1 MLKRLC
7 MVKNTLNRGVDL
19 RNVKFKTLAWSS
31 VLVLLVIFLGRYWI
45 ERGLDHVDFLDT
57 REYVI
62 DFTDDS
68 GRRVKMEAPASRII
82 SLYSAH
88 TENLF
93 ALELDKEIIG
103 VGTSESYPIEFR
115 DKPVFDY
122 KSDPEKVI
130 AARPDLVLIR
140 PFIERKQPDFVDAL
154 RQSGISVVSFYPQS
168 QDAFDAYIMNLGLV
182 TGREKM
188 AERKLKAFHEQM
200 SALRAITKNIEPKIN
215 VFFESSDVEI
225 KTVTP
230 DSMAARAIE
239 TAGGINIASDAQAI
253 TKGSSIAA
261 YGPERVLEKAD
272 QIDAYVT
279 QRGVMGAGGN
289 LHTISIRPGFDTVK
303 AVRNGKVLEINQ
315 KIISSPTFRQ
325 VKGAYDLA
333 RFFYPEVMDDLDHLR
348 KEEPL
353 NRVDAAEIYVRYD
366 HRPFFAPTA
375 SYYDDTYAGH
385 TYGMFE
391 DVPSSYDRFDFVET
405 AVKAG
410 FMDGFKAIDE
420 ETEEEIEL
428 FDVEGHV
435 TRDEFAK
442 ALFLFYDLV
451 PQDVHIEISDI
462 ENCDNQKIVQTLVD
476 HGVLGLEEGKFNP
489 DRPVTGLEVIET
501 LENIK

>member
-1 MLKRLC
+1 M
-7 MVKNTLNRGVDL
+7 
-19 RNVKFKTLAWSS
+19 RNIKFKTLAWSS
-31 VLVLLVIFLGRYWI
+31 VLVLLIIFVGRYWI

-68 GRRVKMEAPASRII
+68 GRRVKIEAPANRII

-93 ALELDKEIIG
+93 ALELDAQIIG

-130 AARPDLVLIR
+130 AANPDLVLIR

-154 RQSGISVVSFYPQS
+154 RQSGISVVSFYPETQE
-168 QDAFDAYIMNLGLV
+168 DFDEYIMNLGLV

-188 AERKLKAFHEQM
+188 AERKLNKFHKDM
-200 SALRAITKNIEPKIN
+200 DALRQLTKDLEPKVK

-239 TAGGINIASDAQAI
+239 IAGGINIAADAEAI
-253 TKGSSIAA
+253 AKGSSIAA

-289 LHTISIRPGFDTVK
+289 LHTISIRPGFDTIK
-303 AVRNGKVLEINQ
+303 AVKEEKVLEINQ

-325 VKGAYDLA
+325 VKGTYELA
-333 RFFYPEVMDDLDHLR
+333 RFFYPEIIDDLSHLDID
-348 KEEPL
+348 EPL
-353 NRVDAAEIYVRYD
+353 NRVDAAELFVRFD
-366 HRPFFAPTA
+366 HRPVFAPTA
-375 SYYDDTYAGH
+375 SYYRKEYDGH
-385 TYGMFE
+385 TYGTFE
-391 DVPSSYDRFDFVET
+391 DVPSSHERFDFVET
-405 AVKAG
+405 ALKSG
-410 FMDGFKAIDE
+410 FMQGFKRMEDKV
-420 ETEEEIEL
+420 EIEY
-428 FDVEGHV
+428 FDTEGYL

-442 ALFLFYDLV
+442 TLFLFYDLV
-451 PQDVHIEISDI
+451 PMKEHVEITDLI
-462 ENCDNQKIVQTLVD
+462 DCENEKIVQALVD
-476 HGVLGLEEGKFNP
+476 HKILELEDGRFNP
-489 DRPVTGLEVIET
+489 DRLVTGAEVIQA
-501 LENIK
+501 LENTK